1 MIQSFRQSVLRACFF
16 LAVLFSAEAAL
27 AEPKIPQLTQRVMDQ
42 AGMLS
47 PGAKQELEARL
58 TAYEKQTGHQFV
70 LLTIQSLEGLPIE
83 NYSLKLV
90 EAWKLGDKK
99 RDDGL
104 LLLIAKKERKMRIEV
119 GYGLEGAV
127 PDATAA
133 QVIRYKLEPAFQAGQ
148 YEPGIFA
155 AFEVL
160 MQKASGEA
168 VQIAPKNASGS
179 QEGSGGISLFAL
191 LFGLGLIALGMFR
204 PSLLGSIALGM
215 MMGGRR
221 GGRFGGGGFGGGG
234 FSGGGGGFGGGGA
247 SGGW

>member
-1 MIQSFRQSVLRACFF
+1 MLRVVLF
-16 LAVLFSAEAAL
+16 LALCIATESAF
-27 AEPKIPQLTQRVMDQ
+27 AEPKIPRLTKRVMDQ
-42 AGMLS
+42 AAMLS
-47 PGAKQELEARL
+47 PGARQQLESQL
-58 TAYEKQTGHQFV
+58 TAYENQTGHQFV
-70 LLTIQSLEGLPIE
+70 LLTVPSLEGLPIE
-83 NYSLKLV
+83 NYSLKVV

-104 LLLIAKKERKMRIEV
+104 LLLIAKQDRKMRIEV

-133 QVIRYKLEPAFQAGQ
+133 QVIRYKLEPAFKAGQ
-148 YEPGIFA
+148 FEQGIFS

-168 VQIAPKNASGS
+168 VQIAPKNASHS
-179 QEGSGGISLFAL
+179 EEGSGGVSLFAL
-191 LFGLGLIALGMFR
+191 LFGLGLLALGMFR
-204 PSLLGSIALGM
+204 PSLLGGIALGM

-221 GGRFGGGGFGGGG
+221 GGGFGGGGFG
-234 FSGGGGGFGGGGA
+234 GGGGGFGGGGA